1 MFKVVYVS
9 SSESALS
16 FQTLTF
22 ITAAGN
28 RKLGLYF
35 LISSST
41 TQKVKHLIHNGNYKR
56 KLKEMI
62 HSERNLSDDVKCAQL
77 WYLRITDWGQSFTG
91 LSFHGHTLWQLQDF
105 VMYQYCTTLKQTYP
119 KKSSSSNQNI
129 QTVKWIITPFPK
141 VFYSYEIKLNLVML
155 HERSKVWLV
164 DSFCLLVS

>member
-1 MFKVVYVS
+1 MALNRILPLYTTIIVMFKVVYVS

-62 HSERNLSDDVKCAQL
+62 HSERNLSDDVKIL
-77 WYLRITDWGQSFTG
+77 HL
-91 LSFHGHTLWQLQDF
+91 
-105 VMYQYCTTLKQTYP
+105 MCTTLIP
-119 KKSSSSNQNI
+119 PDN
-129 QTVKWIITPFPK
+129 W
-141 VFYSYEIKLNLVML
+141 L
-155 HERSKVWLV
+155 RSKFYRFVISWTHIMAVTRL
-164 DSFCLLVS
+164 CNVSILHDIETNLP

>member
-77 WYLRITDWGQSFTG
+77 
-91 LSFHGHTLWQLQDF
+91 
-105 VMYQYCTTLKQTYP
+105 
-119 KKSSSSNQNI
+119 
-129 QTVKWIITPFPK
+129 
-141 VFYSYEIKLNLVML
+141 
-155 HERSKVWLV
+155 
-164 DSFCLLVS
+164 